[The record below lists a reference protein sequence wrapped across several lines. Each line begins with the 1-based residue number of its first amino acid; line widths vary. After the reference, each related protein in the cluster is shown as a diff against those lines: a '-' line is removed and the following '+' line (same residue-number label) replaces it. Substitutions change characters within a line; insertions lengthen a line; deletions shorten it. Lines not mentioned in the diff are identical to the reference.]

1 MVHGDN
7 IYLRELQNFFFEV
20 LGMMS
25 ITHYGAVGDGRTDNY
40 GPLQVAI
47 DDAHRRGLSFLYV
60 PFGRFIYTGELINI
74 GDIIFMGNPHAHI
87 INVRTG
93 EEIEIHQF
101 GWFNGDGNYYTKTEA
116 DGKFVDIAGDTM
128 TGPLAIGSN
137 SVTSGT
143 LSFAQGFAT
152 ASGEYSHAEGYG
164 TTASAF
170 NAHAEG
176 YQSTASGNTSHA
188 EGDGCVASGIT
199 SHAECSHTTASG
211 HRSHAEGYQTTS
223 SGENSH
229 SEGHQTT
236 ASGGTSHAE
245 GSTTE
250 SRGHRSHAEGWGS
263 VTSNGQ
269 AHAEGLFTVAQG
281 RSQHTEGEANIID
294 TTTTENSDARG
305 TYLHIAGNGSVASGG
320 QVQSR
325 SNAYTLDWSGN
336 GWFAGDVYVGSTS
349 GTNKDAGSK
358 KLATEEYVDTHGGS
372 KSIITGVLNEDYEAT
387 SDTNYPIP
395 LTLSESS
402 GTGISIVNN
411 GITIG
416 TGVSKVKISGI
427 ANIYADTAGASKLSL
442 YSDNTKV
449 FEISITMSASSKGT
463 IVIPTYVLPVTN
475 GTALYMQL
483 SMANGDI
490 VYADTTWLTVEEV

>member
-1 MVHGDN
+1 MISDNTVHGDN

-25 ITHYGAVGDGRTDNY
+25 ITHYGAIGDGRTDNY

-47 DDAHRRGLSFLYV
+47 DDAHRRGLNFLYV

-87 INVRTG
+87 VNVRTE

-128 TGPLAIGSN
+128 TGSLAIGS
-137 SVTSGT
+137 SSAASGT
-143 LSFAQGFAT
+143 LSFAQGIAT
-152 ASGEYSHAEGYG
+152 ASGEYSHAEGYQ
-164 TTASAF
+164 TIAS
-170 NAHAEG
+170 NLCSHAEG
-176 YQSTASGNTSHA
+176 HTTTASGNTSHA
-188 EGDGCVASGIT
+188 EGYQNIASGVT
-199 SHAECSHTTASG
+199 SHV
-211 HRSHAEGYQTTS
+211 
-223 SGENSH
+223 
-229 SEGHQTT
+229 EGHQSI

-263 VTSNGQ
+263 ISSNGQ
-269 AHAEGLFTVAQG
+269 SHAEGLFTVAQG

-294 TTTTENSDARG
+294 TTTTENSDYRG
-305 TYLHIAGNGSVASGG
+305 AYIHIAGNGTFSSGE
-320 QVQSR
+320 VQSR

-349 GTNKDAGSK
+349 GTNKDEGSK
-358 KLATEEYVDTHGGS
+358 KLATEEYVNSHSAS
-372 KSIITGVLNEDYEAT
+372 KDIITGVLDNEYEAT
-387 SDTNYPIP
+387 TDITYQIP
-395 LTLSESS
+395 LTLSESQ
-402 GTGISIVNN
+402 GTGLTIANDVITVGS
-411 GITIG
+411 GI
-416 TGVSKVKISGI
+416 SKVKVNGI
-427 ANIYADTAGASKLSL
+427 ANIYADTAGVSKLAL
-442 YSDNTKV
+442 YNDNAKV
-449 FEISITMSASSKGT
+449 FEISVTMAASSKGA
-463 IVIPTYVLPVTN
+463 IVIPSYVLSVNSGDT
-475 GTALYMQL
+475 LYLKL

-490 VYADTTWLTVEEV
+490 VYNNTTWLTVEVV